1 MILNR
6 SDAARV
12 STIQIIFKPPQYL
25 EHGIVSRRE
34 LMAEPLFNRLESSGP
49 DRQPACQ
56 TERDTR
62 AGSGIP
68 RMPIRISMDA
78 TSGGK
83 VLDSNGNTSGG
94 LFFVW
99 LMIAYSQSNLPDLD
113 TAVQGRS

>member
-6 SDAARV
+6 ANAARV

-56 TERDTR
+56 NEWDAWAGERD
-62 AGSGIP
+62 SE
-68 RMPIRISMDA
+68 DA
-78 TSGGK
+78 DDDQHRCHFRRQGF
-83 VLDSNGNTSGG
+83 G
-94 LFFVW
+94 LK
-99 LMIAYSQSNLPDLD
+99 
-113 TAVQGRS
+113 R